1 MCLPLRTDA
10 DDFNED
16 FRELFIPAN
25 YGRRIGWAIEAR
37 MATHCNFSPAIMTE
51 GLLGHPAVH
60 IDNRMND
67 MEDIAICWENGTLD
81 RVDGENILL
90 LLKEGNNISFDS
102 PRNSSA
108 DDGRHSS
115 GASSLVAN
123 EPVPAPRVAR
133 APDMVDLT
141 LDDTT
146 DEILEAKPSP
156 DDTNTSAAEDSLE
169 NAIICDARKNPVA
182 SDNVSDET
190 IIPKLAFGSGADIV
204 DSEVNENPDVADPGI
219 GENLSSPGDSN
230 GYAADS
236 DCLMS
241 FDFFENVMHDTQR
254 NRSPQ
259 NLMYDACD
267 EYSQMS
273 MEFTEE
279 TAMMTAVMDKEVAGL
294 KALLIALKEREK

>member
-169 NAIICDARKNPVA
+169 NAIICGARKNPVA
-182 SDNVSDET
+182 SDDDSDED
-190 IIPKLAFGSGADIV
+190 IIPKLAFGNGADIV
-204 DSEVNENPDVADPGI
+204 DSEMNENPDVAVPGIDQNLSSPVDSDPGI
-219 GENLSSPGDSN
+219 GENLSSPGDSD

-241 FDFFENVMHDTQR
+241 FVFFENVMHDTQR
-254 NRSPQ
+254 NQSPQ
-259 NLMYDACD
+259 KSD
-267 EYSQMS
+267 
-273 MEFTEE
+273 
-279 TAMMTAVMDKEVAGL
+279 V
-294 KALLIALKEREK
+294 